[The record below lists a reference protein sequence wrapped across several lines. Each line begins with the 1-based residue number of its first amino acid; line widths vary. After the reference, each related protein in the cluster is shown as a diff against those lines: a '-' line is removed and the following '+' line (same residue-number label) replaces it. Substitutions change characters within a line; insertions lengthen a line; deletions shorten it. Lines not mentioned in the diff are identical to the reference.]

1 MVECHTKDRPSM
13 MRCSSSSSS
22 SHSVSVVTLPPSLP
36 PYSSFFGILGILCL
50 FRLLLSFPQRLFLTI
65 SQRRT
70 KERGRVTW
78 STVLLFFLL
87 PPSHTKYRRRNFC
100 SSFSSFWRL
109 SPPGQCPLRLP
120 RFTIYMCKIVESDSD
135 FGPPPPPPPPLSDV
149 SRPPPLSLFHETG
162 TDRKTLLFLLLF
174 PTSEIGKVE
183 GKGDRRDWKKRGD
196 KSFKLLTAEKEASPV
211 PFLPLF

>member
-1 MVECHTKDRPSM
+1 MQKSLCEIVCLQKQQRQQKYFTCPRPWFSRREMVECHTKDRPSM

-100 SSFSSFWRL
+100 SSFSSFW
-109 SPPGQCPLRLP
+109 
-120 RFTIYMCKIVESDSD
+120 
-135 FGPPPPPPPPLSDV
+135 
-149 SRPPPLSLFHETG
+149 
-162 TDRKTLLFLLLF
+162 
-174 PTSEIGKVE
+174 
-183 GKGDRRDWKKRGD
+183 
-196 KSFKLLTAEKEASPV
+196 
-211 PFLPLF
+211 